1 MQERDAGGIVRRC
14 PTAAAEIPLEL
25 IQRLPKTD
33 LHCHLDGSLRLDTI
47 LDLARRSRTSSCR
60 RSIAASCSSCS
71 YAGEH
76 VASLDDYLR
85 AFDITLSVMQTEEA
99 LERCAYELAEDA
111 WRENVRYIE
120 VRYSPLLHTREGLRP
135 AQVVEAVLR
144 GLRTAK
150 RELGIRYGVILC
162 AIRSL
167 GPESSLRIAE
177 LCVAFKNRGVVG
189 FDLAGS
195 EVNNPAKLHRQAF
208 QLVIDNN
215 INCTAHA
222 GESFGPDSV
231 HQAIHKCGAHRIGH
245 GTRLVES
252 GDLLNYVNDHR
263 IPLEVC
269 PSSNLQTRAASSWET
284 HPVDFFVDYGLRV
297 TINTDNRLMS
307 DTTVTQGAPPLPPA
321 LRLVAADDQG
331 DHHRGLQERVHAVPR
346 EGRPASPRSAA
357 SSPTFEDPRGE
368 VTGRVGLVES
378 RPADAGRRRRRRK
391 PQAPASS

>member
-1 MQERDAGGIVRRC
+1 MIA
-14 PTAAAEIPLEL
+14 PLTFDFL
-25 IQRLPKTD
+25 KALPKTD
-33 LHCHLDGSLRLDTI
+33 LHCHLDGSLRLDTV
-47 LDLARRSRTSSCR
+47 LDLARQQKVALPTFDRQGLW
-60 RSIAASCSSCS
+60 AML
-71 YAGEH
+71 YAGESC
-76 VASLDDYLR
+76 ASLDEYLK
-85 AFDITLSVMQTEEA
+85 AFDITLSVMQTEAA
-99 LERCAYELAEDA
+99 LERAAYELAQDA
-111 WRENVRYIE
+111 WAENVRYLE
-120 VRYSPLLHTREGLRP
+120 VRYSPLLHLRGGLRP
-135 AQVVEAVLR
+135 SQVVEAVVR

-150 RELGIRYGVILC
+150 REFGIRYGLILC

-167 GPESSLRIAE
+167 GPESSWRIAE

-195 EVNNPAKLHRQAF
+195 EVNNPAKVHRQAF

-269 PSSNLQTRAASSWET
+269 PSSNLQTKAAVSWET

-297 TINTDNRLMS
+297 TINTDNRLMT
-307 DTTVTQGAPPLPPA
+307 DTTVTKELHLCHTHYGWSLQTIKEVIIAGFKSAFMPYREKADLLAEISAELAKVSEPA
-321 LRLVAADDQG
+321 IA
-331 DHHRGLQERVHAVPR
+331 
-346 EGRPASPRSAA
+346 
-357 SSPTFEDPRGE
+357 
-368 VTGRVGLVES
+368 
-378 RPADAGRRRRRRK
+378 K
-391 PQAPASS
+391 

>member
-1 MQERDAGGIVRRC
+1 MTG
-14 PTAAAEIPLEL
+14 EITFDLL
-25 IQRLPKTD
+25 LRLPKTD
-33 LHCHLDGSLRLDTI
+33 LHCHLDGSLRLDTV
-47 LDLARRSRTSSCR
+47 LDLAKHQGVKLPTFDKIELHRML
-60 RSIAASCSSCS
+60 AA
-71 YAGEH
+71 GDQ

-85 AFDITLSVMQTEEA
+85 AFDITLSVMQVEAA
-99 LERCAYELAEDA
+99 LERTAYERAEDA
-111 WRENVRYIE
+111 WRENVRYLE

-144 GLRTAK
+144 GLRMAK
-150 RELGIRYGVILC
+150 RELGVRYGVILC

-195 EVNNPAKLHRQAF
+195 ESGNPAKVHKHAF
-208 QLVIDNN
+208 QLVVDNN

-269 PSSNLQTRAASSWET
+269 PSSNLQTRAATSWDT

-307 DTTVTQGAPPLPPA
+307 DTTVTKELQLCHQHYGWSLQTIKEIIIAGFKSAFMPYREKADFLSEISRE
-321 LRLVAADDQG
+321 LAAVQDG
-331 DHHRGLQERVHAVPR
+331 
-346 EGRPASPRSAA
+346 
-357 SSPTFEDPRGE
+357 RGE
-368 VTGRVGLVES
+368 VVGRVGLVES
-378 RPADAGRRRRRRK
+378 DPPVTA
-391 PQAPASS
+391 PQTPPASPASAKPKLVSQP

>member
-1 MQERDAGGIVRRC
+1 MTVD
-14 PTAAAEIPLEL
+14 EIPIEL
-25 IQRLPKTD
+25 LHKLPKTD
-33 LHCHLDGSLRLDTI
+33 LHCHLDGSLRLDTVI
-47 LDLARRSRTSSCR
+47 DLARKQGNTLPTSSR
-60 RSIAASCSSCS
+60 DELHGMLAA
-71 YAGEH
+71 GDH

-85 AFDITLSVMQTEEA
+85 AFDITLSVMQTEES
-99 LERCAYELAEDA
+99 LERAAYELAEDA
-111 WRENVRYIE
+111 HRENVRYLE
-120 VRYSPLLHTREGLRP
+120 VRYSPLLHLREGLRP
-135 AQVVEAVLR
+135 SQVVEAVLR
-144 GLRTAK
+144 GLRNAK
-150 RELGIRYGVILC
+150 RALGIRYGLILC

-167 GPESSLRIAE
+167 GPDSSLRIAE

-195 EVNNPAKLHRQAF
+195 EINNPAKLHRHAF

-252 GDLLNYVNDHR
+252 GDLLNYCNDHR

-269 PSSNLQTRAASSWET
+269 PSSNLQTKAASSWET

-307 DTTVTQGAPPLPPA
+307 DTTVTRELHLCHQHYGWSLATIKEIIIAGFKSAFMPY
-321 LRLVAADDQG
+321 REKADLCAEISRELATFADPG
-331 DHHRGLQERVHAVPR
+331 GERA
-346 EGRPASPRSAA
+346 
-357 SSPTFEDPRGE
+357 
-368 VTGRVGLVES
+368 GRVGLVES
-378 RPADAGRRRRRRK
+378 DPPTSATSPTPMK
-391 PQAPASS
+391 PKLVTGPS

>member
-1 MQERDAGGIVRRC
+1 MT
-14 PTAAAEIPLEL
+14 PSPEIPVEL
-25 IQRLPKTD
+25 LLRLPKTD
-33 LHCHLDGSLRLDTI
+33 LHCHLDGSVRIDTV
-47 LDLARRSRTSSCR
+47 LDLARKQGVTLPTTDR
-60 RSIAASCSSCS
+60 AGLHGMLV
-71 YAGEH
+71 AGEH
-76 VASLDDYLR
+76 VSSLDEYLR
-85 AFDITLSVMQTEEA
+85 AFDITLSVMQTEDA

-111 WRENVRYIE
+111 HHENVRYLE

-144 GLRTAK
+144 GLRHAK
-150 RELGIRYGVILC
+150 RELGIRYGLILC

-263 IPLEVC
+263 IALEVC
-269 PSSNLQTRAASSWET
+269 PSSNVQTRAATSWET
-284 HPVDFFVDYGLRV
+284 HPVDFYVDYGLRV

-307 DTTVTQGAPPLPPA
+307 DTTVTKEFQLCNRHYGWS
-321 LRLVAADDQG
+321 LRTIKEIIIAGFKSAFMPYREKADLLAEISRELATFVDPHG
-331 DHHRGLQERVHAVPR
+331 D
-346 EGRPASPRSAA
+346 
-357 SSPTFEDPRGE
+357 T
-368 VTGRVGLVES
+368 TGRVGLVES
-378 RPADAGRRRRRRK
+378 DAPTAGTPTGK
-391 PQAPASS
+391 APPPPPPKRTTP

>member
-1 MQERDAGGIVRRC
+1 MTTG
-14 PTAAAEIPLEL
+14 EITHEL

-33 LHCHLDGSLRLDTI
+33 LHCHLDGSLRLDTV
-47 LDLARRSRTSSCR
+47 LELARAQGVALPSFDRGELQRVLV
-60 RSIAASCSSCS
+60 
-71 YAGEH
+71 AGDH

-85 AFDITLSVMQTEEA
+85 AFDITLSVLQVEGA

-111 WRENVRYIE
+111 WRENVRYLE
-120 VRYSPLLHTREGLRP
+120 VRYSPLLHTRQGMRP

-144 GLRTAK
+144 GLRAAK

-177 LCVAFKNRGVVG
+177 LCIAFKNRGVVG

-195 EVNNPAKLHRQAF
+195 EVNNPAKVHRQAF
-208 QLVIDNN
+208 QLVVDNN

-269 PSSNLQTRAASSWET
+269 PSSNLQTRAAASWDT

-307 DTTVTQGAPPLPPA
+307 DTTVTKELLLCHQHYGWSLQSIKDIIIDGFKSAFMPH
-321 LRLVAADDQG
+321 REKVDLVTEISRELAA
-331 DHHRGLQERVHAVPR
+331 VA
-346 EGRPASPRSAA
+346 
-357 SSPTFEDPRGE
+357 DPRGDTADRGGE
-368 VTGRVGLVES
+368 PVPRSSPKTKLVS
-378 RPADAGRRRRRRK
+378 
-391 PQAPASS
+391 QS

>member
-1 MQERDAGGIVRRC
+1 MS
-14 PTAAAEIPLEL
+14 EL
-25 IQRLPKTD
+25 AFDLLHQMPKTD

-47 LDLARRSRTSSCR
+47 LELARKHSVKLPTFDRDELFKML
-60 RSIAASCSSCS
+60 

-76 VASLDDYLR
+76 VTSLDEYLR
-85 AFDITLSVMQTEEA
+85 AFDITLSVMQNEEG
-99 LERCAYELAEDA
+99 LERAAYELAQDA
-111 WRENVRYIE
+111 WSENVRYIE

-162 AIRSL
+162 AIRSHS
-167 GPESSLRIAE
+167 PEQSLRIAE

-195 EVNNPAKLHRQAF
+195 EINNPAKAHRQAF
-208 QLVIDNN
+208 QLVVDNN

-231 HQAIHKCGAHRIGH
+231 HQALHKCGAHRIGH
-245 GTRLVES
+245 GTRLVEN
-252 GDLLNYVNDHR
+252 GDLMNYVNDHR

-269 PSSNLQTRAASSWET
+269 PSSNVQTRAASAWDT

-307 DTTVTQGAPPLPPA
+307 DTTVTKELHLCHKHYGWSLATIKEIIISGFKSAFMPYREKADLVAEISRELTKFQSPPTSAGAASAGASTGASTPASTSHTSEAGAPS
-321 LRLVAADDQG
+321 RWQ
-331 DHHRGLQERVHAVPR
+331 
-346 EGRPASPRSAA
+346 RPS
-357 SSPTFEDPRGE
+357 
-368 VTGRVGLVES
+368 
-378 RPADAGRRRRRRK
+378 DAH
-391 PQAPASS
+391 

>member
-1 MQERDAGGIVRRC
+1 MSN
-14 PTAAAEIPLEL
+14 EISLDL

-33 LHCHLDGSLRLDTI
+33 LHCHLDGSLRLDTVI
-47 LDLARRSRTSSCR
+47 DLARKHRIKLPTFDRGELFHML
-60 RSIAASCSSCS
+60 
-71 YAGEH
+71 YAGDH
-76 VASLDDYLR
+76 VTSLDDYLR
-85 AFDITLSVMQTEEA
+85 AFDITLSVLQQEEG
-99 LERCAYELAEDA
+99 LERSAYELAEDA
-111 WRENVRYIE
+111 HRENVRYLE
-120 VRYSPLLHTREGLRP
+120 VRYSPLLHILDGLRP

-144 GLRTAK
+144 GLRAAK
-150 RELGIRYGVILC
+150 REFGIRYGLILC

-195 EVNNPAKLHRQAF
+195 EINNPAKLHRHAF

-222 GESFGPDSV
+222 GESFGPDSI

-263 IPLEVC
+263 IALEVC
-269 PSSNLQTRAASSWET
+269 PSSNVQTRAASSWES
-284 HPVDFFVDYGLRV
+284 HPVDFYVDYGLRV

-307 DTTVTQGAPPLPPA
+307 DTNVTKEFHLC
-321 LRLVAADDQG
+321 
-331 DHHRGLQERVHAVPR
+331 HRHYGWSLQTIKEIIIA
-346 EGRPASPRSAA
+346 GFKSAFM
-357 SSPTFEDPRGE
+357 PY
-368 VTGRVGLVES
+368 
-378 RPADAGRRRRRRK
+378 
-391 PQAPASS
+391 

>member
-1 MQERDAGGIVRRC
+1 M
-14 PTAAAEIPLEL
+14 TTAEIPLEL

-33 LHCHLDGSLRLDTI
+33 LHCHLDGSVRLDTV
-47 LDLARRSRTSSCR
+47 LDLARRHGGKLPTFDR
-60 RSIAASCSSCS
+60 AELHQMLV
-71 YAGEH
+71 AGDH
-76 VASLDDYLR
+76 VTSLDDYLR
-85 AFDITLSVMQTEEA
+85 AFDITLSVMQTEEG

-111 WRENVRYIE
+111 WRENVRYVE
-120 VRYSPLLHTREGLRP
+120 VRYSPLLHIREGLRP

-144 GLRTAK
+144 GLRNAK
-150 RELGIRYGVILC
+150 RTLGIRYGLILC

-177 LCVAFKNRGVVG
+177 LCVAFKNRGV
-189 FDLAGS
+189 DLAGS
-195 EVNNPAKLHRQAF
+195 EVNNPAKLHRHAF

-269 PSSNLQTRAASSWET
+269 PSSNLQTRAATSWET
-284 HPVDFFVDYGLRV
+284 HPVDFYVDYGLRV

-307 DTTVTQGAPPLPPA
+307 DTTVSKELYLCHRHYGWSLQTIKEIVIAGWKSAFMPY
-321 LRLVAADDQG
+321 REKAD
-331 DHHRGLQERVHAVPR
+331 LLAEVSR
-346 EGRPASPRSAA
+346 ELSQ
-357 SSPTFEDPRGE
+357 FEDPRGE

-378 RPADAGRRRRRRK
+378 DPPTSAPTSPK
-391 PQAPASS
+391 PKLVS

>member
-1 MQERDAGGIVRRC
+1 M
-14 PTAAAEIPLEL
+14 TTAEIPLEL
-25 IQRLPKTD
+25 IRRLPKTD
-33 LHCHLDGSLRLDTI
+33 LHCHLDGSVRLDTI
-47 LDLARRSRTSSCR
+47 LDLARRQAVTLPTFD
-60 RSIAASCSSCS
+60 RSELHRMVA
-71 YAGEH
+71 AGEH

-85 AFDITLSVMQTEEA
+85 AFEVTLSVMQTEDA

-111 WRENVRYIE
+111 WRENVRYLE

-135 AQVVEAVLR
+135 AQVVESVLR
-144 GLRTAK
+144 GLRNAK
-150 RELGIRYGVILC
+150 RTLGIRYGLILC

-195 EVNNPAKLHRQAF
+195 EVNNPAKLHRHAF

-269 PSSNLQTRAASSWET
+269 PSSNLQTRAATSWET
-284 HPVDFFVDYGLRV
+284 HPVDFYVDYGLRV

-307 DTTVTQGAPPLPPA
+307 GTTVSEELYLCHKHYGWSLQTIKEIVIAGWKSAFMPY
-321 LRLVAADDQG
+321 REKCDMVA
-331 DHHRGLQERVHAVPR
+331 EVSR
-346 EGRPASPRSAA
+346 ELSQ
-357 SSPTFEDPRGE
+357 FEDPRGE

-378 RPADAGRRRRRRK
+378 DPPTSAPPPPK
-391 PQAPASS
+391 PKLVG

>member
-1 MQERDAGGIVRRC
+1 MSSG
-14 PTAAAEIPLEL
+14 PEISLDL

-47 LDLARRSRTSSCR
+47 LDLARIQGTKLPTFDRAELHRQLV
-60 RSIAASCSSCS
+60 
-71 YAGEH
+71 AGEH
-76 VASLDDYLR
+76 VTSLDEYLR
-85 AFDITLSVMQTEEA
+85 AFDITLSVMQTEDA

-111 WRENVRYIE
+111 WREHVRYIE
-120 VRYSPLLHTREGLRP
+120 VRYSPLLHTRAGLRP

-144 GLRTAK
+144 GLRHAK
-150 RELGIRYGVILC
+150 RALGIRYGLILC

-195 EVNNPAKLHRQAF
+195 ESGNPAKLHRQAF

-231 HQAIHKCGAHRIGH
+231 HQALHKCGAHRIGH

-252 GDLLNYVNDHR
+252 GDLLNYMNDHR

-269 PSSNLQTRAASSWET
+269 PSSNLQTRASTSWET
-284 HPVDFFVDYGLRV
+284 HPVDFYVDYGLRV

-307 DTTVTQGAPPLPPA
+307 DTTVSRELHLCHRHYGWTLQTIKEIIIAGFKSAFMPYREKA
-321 LRLVAADDQG
+321 DLVAEINRELSQFDNDRAVTEPDPAV
-331 DHHRGLQERVHAVPR
+331 HKPKLQI
-346 EGRPASPRSAA
+346 S
-357 SSPTFEDPRGE
+357 
-368 VTGRVGLVES
+368 
-378 RPADAGRRRRRRK
+378 
-391 PQAPASS
+391 

>member
-1 MQERDAGGIVRRC
+1 MSD
-14 PTAAAEIPLEL
+14 PLSLDL
-25 IQRLPKTD
+25 IKRLPKTD
-33 LHCHLDGSLRLDTI
+33 LHCHLDGSLRLDTV
-47 LDLARRSRTSSCR
+47 LDLARHQGVKLPTFDR
-60 RSIAASCSSCS
+60 AGLFDML
-71 YAGEH
+71 YAGAH

-85 AFDITLSVMQTEEA
+85 AFDITLSVMQREDA
-99 LERCAYELAEDA
+99 LERIAFELAEDA
-111 WRENVRYIE
+111 HRENVRYLE
-120 VRYSPLLHTREGLRP
+120 VRYSPLLHIREGLRP

-162 AIRSL
+162 AIRSQ
-167 GPESSLRIAE
+167 PAEQSLRIAE

-195 EVNNPAKLHRQAF
+195 EINNPAKVHRAAF

-252 GDLLNYVNDHR
+252 GDLLNFVNDHR

-269 PSSNLQTRAASSWET
+269 PSSNVQTRAAASWEA
-284 HPVDFFVDYGLRV
+284 HPVDFYVDYGLRI

-307 DTTVTQGAPPLPPA
+307 DTTASKELHLCHSYFGWSLDTIKDIIISGFKSAFMPYREKA
-321 LRLVAADDQG
+321 DLVA
-331 DHHRGLQERVHAVPR
+331 EITR
-346 EGRPASPRSAA
+346 ELASFEAQPKLVTA
-357 SSPTFEDPRGE
+357 S
-368 VTGRVGLVES
+368 
-378 RPADAGRRRRRRK
+378 
-391 PQAPASS
+391 